1 LTGATILD
9 DEDSADDLSNWD
21 EDGEEGGFRPMKVKK
36 TPKRTAVDWTARFE
50 ADAPPPSE
58 VNQDFILTYKPSRH
72 ERVWLLESLRPFYE
86 QGLITDVQALV
97 KGGKEASVYRCAAAP
112 VLGIPYIAAKVYRP
126 RQFRN
131 LRNDSLYRNGRPV
144 LTADGRQVKNS
155 DTRIMRAL
163 GKKSDFGVAVQH
175 TSWLMYEY
183 TTLDSL
189 LQKGARVPK
198 PYASAENAL
207 LMEYVGDGEQPA
219 PTLIEVKLEPDEA
232 KPLFD
237 EVMRNIEVML
247 ANDLIHGDL
256 SAYNILY
263 WEGNVTLIDFPQVTL
278 RRSNPEAFAIFERDV
293 TRVCDYFSRQGIVTD
308 DPSER
313 AARLW
318 KKYE

>member
-1 LTGATILD
+1 MISD
-9 DEDSADDLSNWD
+9 DEDLDDVNNWD
-21 EDGEEGGFRPMKVKK
+21 EEDDEGGFAPMKSRR
-36 TPKRTAVDWTARFE
+36 TPKHPAVDWTARFE
-50 ADAPPPSE
+50 ANAPPSAE
-58 VNQDFILTYKPSRH
+58 VNTDFIVTYKPARH
-72 ERVWLLESLRPFYE
+72 ERVWLLDSLRPFYE

-144 LTADGRQVKNS
+144 LTAEGRQVKNS

-163 GKKSDFGVAVQH
+163 GKKTGFGVAVQH

-183 TTLDSL
+183 TTLESL
-189 LQKGARVPK
+189 LQKGARVPQ

-207 LMEYVGDGEQPA
+207 LMEYIGDGEQPA
-219 PTLIEVKLEPDEA
+219 PTLIEVKLAPEEA
-232 KPLFD
+232 KPLFN
-237 EVMRNIEVML
+237 EVLRNIEVML
-247 ANDLIHGDL
+247 QNDLIHGDL

-263 WEGNVTLIDFPQVTL
+263 WDGTVTLIDFPQVTL
-278 RRSNPEAFAIFERDV
+278 RRSNPEAFPIFERDV
-293 TRVCDYFSRQGIVTD
+293 TRVCEYFVRQGIQTG

-313 AARLW
+313 AAKLW